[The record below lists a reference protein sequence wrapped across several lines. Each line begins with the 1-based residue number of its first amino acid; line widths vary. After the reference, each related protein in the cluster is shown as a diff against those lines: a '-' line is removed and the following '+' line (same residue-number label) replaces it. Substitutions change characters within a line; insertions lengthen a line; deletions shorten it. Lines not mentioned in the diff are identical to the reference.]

1 MPDFQVTDPATPPP
15 GEQGQHYELIKQAI
29 PTCQVN
35 SSPSRRKALKD
46 TPPAIPRWYDAASQ
60 ARKDQL
66 NVLLDARCDSL
77 NELEKTFSH
86 IRSEQAFAQPLL
98 EAKLKAIGHE
108 LDVNQTWLR
117 LYVPAEDAFGVKTAG
132 FKVKTFSLLH
142 AALGNF
148 ERRETAQGYFDS
160 ASGFITAPDIRN
172 HFERHTTT
180 LKIHDF
186 TQLCRDLDLGKQYQA
201 HLRAQLKPDDAKS
214 QAELRE
220 RYTRHQ
226 KAAFKAAAYL
236 AWLKGDIDDSDHALL
251 MRVAAGE
258 KHILSDG
265 KPIGYRSLSLIN
277 LHLHDCL
284 VIDAC
289 AKPGYTCWVIVY
301 IPDDPD
307 HPIKRYESFDDF
319 RNDLTDRLKANI
331 TQDADRSKGWRA
343 TPNQHFFARFVADK
357 DRAYYY
363 QRLTE
368 LVLDAPPQPF
378 GAQALRSEWGR
389 LLTSPSFST
398 PSTLG
403 EPQPRVRVPVSAP
416 EFKVRAHTLV
426 DLWQVPDLWTYR
438 LGSLRARLF
447 ENARH
452 RAVSTADVDEA
463 SRSLRAA
470 HYMSIGLF
478 GLNLVAMA
486 VPPLGVVM
494 AVAMAGQMLYEVI
507 EGVIELSEGDREAGW
522 AHITDVVENLA
533 TLAVQA
539 TVVHFTVSPFI
550 EQLKAVT
557 LPSGKTRLWK
567 PDLSAYEHTAS
578 LPSVAADEQG
588 LHRHNGQTVLPL
600 EGKRY
605 AVQQDPLTEQYRI
618 LHPTRA
624 EAYQPILKSNGTGL
638 WNHEVER
645 PHTWEGATLMRRL
658 GSMTEGFSD
667 AELEQVRSVA
677 DVSEAV
683 LRRVHA
689 EGEPVPAILLDTL
702 RQFRA
707 YRDAVNVA
715 EGIRQGSLSSA
726 LCSYA
731 ASLAVE
737 LPGWPASKAIEAFAG
752 TELSG
757 PSIKYGN
764 RQATAADTVQ
774 IHRGEL
780 MGGQL
785 PRRIID
791 AFSEP
796 QRDALVGSY
805 TPRTPEAR
813 TKALQ
818 LKLQQR
824 AVDVRERLM
833 KSIYVEQQPPSDT
846 AIMLIQRDFSGVPT
860 ILAREVLADATPTE
874 RNTLN
879 SAKRI
884 PLRLAQKAR
893 RAQQQ
898 MRLTLAYEGLYLDA
912 LAGPDTETLAL
923 HTLPALPGWSD
934 NLRLEVREGRFE
946 GPLRASFGP
955 QEASNRKVLAR
966 MEDGRYQ
973 AFDER
978 GQHLHGLNGF
988 YGALQHALTD
998 AHRNAIGLPHVGQ
1011 GEQLKGLIKRHAIGR
1026 APLRKALGM
1035 SPEKL
1040 AFFRPPS
1047 VLPGERRGYP
1057 LSGRGGTDWE
1067 RGTRERIRSLYPEIT
1082 RDEMLAL
1089 INERGALDLS
1099 WLRALEQEY
1108 KTLQST
1114 LHKWLSAQPP
1124 GMEAFGEQHRKTLRA
1139 RRKIYAA
1146 LDDAW
1151 RRIGPRHYDRSGRLL
1166 GQKIEWLEED
1176 LAQQLRTLPALTAD
1190 FDHVSYLGIV
1200 GTEGSQL
1207 TDADVQ
1213 PLLANFR
1220 GLRRLGIEAAQL
1232 TRLPSAIEHMPH
1244 LQRLHVGGNDIVLTP
1259 EDVLRLKDRVH
1270 LKELFL
1276 DMNPLGLPPD
1286 VGRMPRLQTLLL
1298 NDTSLEAWPASVFRV
1313 PRPQEFILDLRQ
1325 NPIVRIP
1332 EFAPGSDKARIVA
1345 KTLLTREELTPELL
1359 AQFKLYI
1366 EAAGRDPDRQLP
1378 KRGALDSQQWKT
1390 GYSAQ
1395 EWPSRQLLWD
1405 MLEGAFG
1412 SEGFFNLL
1420 RALRRSGD
1428 ATVRGGAG
1436 LPELTAKVWRMLEAM
1451 GEDAELRE
1459 QLFLMAR
1466 DPAACVDAGA
1476 QLFNAMGVAVLHW
1489 SAYFSEDVDAVR
1501 RAVFNL
1507 ARGKWRLDELGRIA
1521 HARVAELLQQGARFP
1536 EFDAQGLHIE
1546 HYDGAGNVI
1555 ADIDEVEIYLAYTV
1569 PLATRLDLP
1578 WQSRSMMFREDY
1590 VTTPMVEAAF
1600 QRVQLQDQG
1609 AQVRDNL
1616 LEQPM
1621 WTDFLQRAHQ
1631 ADYAPIA
1638 EKFDALIDYQ
1648 AAQAQWAA
1656 AANLPERAR
1665 KALRRTISQAAQR
1678 LGRPAS
1684 ESEPGRLMPQQDYD
1698 DAFGRINAEL
1708 ITLNQTLTD
1717 QAISDI
1723 VKTGSTAGPS
1733 ATPRPVRTT
1742 ATDRQP

>member
-1 MPDFQVTDPATPPP
+1 MPDSQVSDPVTPLP
-15 GEQGQHYELIKQAI
+15 GEQGQHYALIRQAI
-29 PTCQVN
+29 PACLVN

-66 NVLLDARCDSL
+66 KVLLDARCHSL
-77 NELEKTFSH
+77 NELEKTFSQ
-86 IRSEQAFAQPLL
+86 ISSEEAFAQPLL

-117 LYVPAEDAFGVKTAG
+117 LYVPVEDAFGVKTRG

-148 ERRETAQGYFDS
+148 EQRETQEGYFDS
-160 ASGFITAPDIRN
+160 ASGFITQPDVRD

-180 LKIHDF
+180 LTIQAF

-220 RYTRHQ
+220 RYVQHQ
-226 KAAFKAAAYL
+226 KAAFKAAAFL
-236 AWLKGDIDDSDHALL
+236 ALLKGDIGDSDHTLL

-265 KPIGYRSLSLIN
+265 KPIGYRSLSLMN

-289 AKPGYTCWVIVY
+289 AKSGYTCWVIVY

-307 HPIKRYESFDDF
+307 HPIKRYETFNDF
-319 RNDLTDRLKANI
+319 HIDLTERLRAKV
-331 TQDADRSKGWRA
+331 TQDADRSQGWKA
-343 TPNQHFFARFVADK
+343 TPNQLFFARLVAEK

-363 QRLTE
+363 KRLTE

-403 EPQPRVRVPVSAP
+403 EPQPRVRVPASAP
-416 EFKVRAHTLV
+416 EFNIRAHTLV
-426 DLWQVPDLWTYR
+426 NLWQVPDLWTYR
-438 LGSLRARLF
+438 LGSLRTRLF

-486 VPPLGVVM
+486 VPPLGVIM

-522 AHITDVVENLA
+522 AHITDVMENLA
-533 TLAVQA
+533 TLATQA
-539 TVVHFTVSPFI
+539 TVFHFIVSPFI
-550 EQLKAVT
+550 EQFKAVT

-578 LPSVAADEQG
+578 LPSVAVDEQG

-605 AVQQDPLTEQYRI
+605 AVQQDPVTEQYRI
-618 LHPTRA
+618 LHPTRP
-624 EAYQPILKSNGTGL
+624 EAYQPVLKSNGSGL
-638 WNHEVER
+638 WNHELER

-658 GSMTEGFSD
+658 GPVTEAFSD
-667 AELEQVRSVA
+667 VELEQARSVA

-715 EGIRQGSLSSA
+715 EGIGQGSISSE

-752 TELSG
+752 TELNG

-764 RQATAADTVQ
+764 SQAAAADTVQ
-774 IHRGEL
+774 IHRADL
-780 MGGQL
+780 MNGQL
-785 PRRIID
+785 PRRIIE

-813 TKALQ
+813 AKALQ
-818 LKLQQR
+818 LKLEQR
-824 AVDVRERLM
+824 AVEVRERLM
-833 KSIYVEQQPPSDT
+833 KSIYIEQQPPSDP

-879 SAKRI
+879 STKRI
-884 PLRLAQKAR
+884 PLRLAHKAR

-912 LAGPDTETLAL
+912 LVGPDTETLAL
-923 HTLPALPGWSD
+923 NTLSALPGWSD

-946 GPLRASFGP
+946 GPVRASFGP
-955 QEASNRKVLAR
+955 QEASSRKVLAR

-1040 AFFRPPS
+1040 PFFRPPS

-1057 LSGRGGTDWE
+1057 LSGRGGTEWE
-1067 RGTRERIRSLYPEIT
+1067 RITRERIRSLYPEIT
-1082 RDEMLAL
+1082 REEMRVM

-1099 WLRALEQEY
+1099 WLRELEQEY

-1114 LHKWLSAQPP
+1114 LHHWLSARPE
-1124 GMEAFGEQHRKTLRA
+1124 GLEAFGEQHRRILMA
-1139 RRKIYAA
+1139 RRRIYTA

-1151 RRIGPRHYDRSGRLL
+1151 RRVGPRHYDRNGRLL
-1166 GQKIEWLEED
+1166 GQKIEWFEED
-1176 LAQQLRTLPALTAD
+1176 LVQQLRTLPALTAN

-1200 GTEGSQL
+1200 GVEGSEL
-1207 TDADVQ
+1207 TDVDVQ

-1220 GLRRLGIEAAQL
+1220 GLRRLGVEVAQL
-1232 TRLPSAIEHMPH
+1232 TRLPQAIEDMSH
-1244 LQRLHVGGNDIVLTP
+1244 LQRLHLGGNDIVLTS

-1286 VGRMPRLQTLLL
+1286 VSRMRRLQTLLL
-1298 NDTSLEAWPASVFRV
+1298 SSTGLQEWPASVFRI
-1313 PRPQEFILDLRQ
+1313 PRPRDFTLDLRD
-1325 NPIVRIP
+1325 NPITRLP
-1332 EFAPGSDKARIVA
+1332 EFAPGSDNALIVA
-1345 KTLLTREELTPELL
+1345 RTFVSREALTPEVL
-1359 AQFKLYI
+1359 ARFKLYI

-1378 KRGALDSQQWKT
+1378 LRGEYDSRLWKT
-1390 GYSAQ
+1390 GYSEQ

-1405 MLEGAFG
+1405 MLEESFG
-1412 SEGFFNLL
+1412 SEGFFDVL
-1420 RALRRSGD
+1420 RAVRQSGD
-1428 ATVRGGAG
+1428 AKASGGQW

-1476 QLFNAMGVAVLHW
+1476 QLFNSMGVAVLHR

-1521 HARVAELLQQGARFP
+1521 HARVAELLEQGARFP
-1536 EFDAQGLHIE
+1536 EYDAQGLHIE

-1590 VTTPMVEAAF
+1590 VTAPMVEAAF

-1621 WTDFLQRAHQ
+1621 WTDFLQCAHQ
-1631 ADYAPIA
+1631 TDYAPIA
-1638 EKFDALIDYQ
+1638 AKFDALIDYQ
-1648 AAQAQWAA
+1648 AAQEQWAA
-1656 AANLPERAR
+1656 AAHLPESAR
-1665 KALRRTISQAAQR
+1665 QALRQTISRSAQR

-1684 ESEPGRLMPQQDYD
+1684 ESEPGQLMPQQDYD
-1698 DAFGRINAEL
+1698 DTFGRINAEL

-1717 QAISDI
+1717 QAISAI
-1723 VKTGSTAGPS
+1723 L
-1733 ATPRPVRTT
+1733 
-1742 ATDRQP
+1742 

>member
-1 MPDFQVTDPATPPP
+1 MPDFQVTDPATPLP

-29 PTCQVN
+29 PTCLVN

-60 ARKDQL
+60 ARRDQL
-66 NVLLDARCDSL
+66 KVLLDARCDSL

-117 LYVPAEDAFGVKTAG
+117 LYVPVEDAFGVKTAG
-132 FKVKTFSLLH
+132 FRVKTFSLLH

-148 ERRETAQGYFDS
+148 EQRETREGYLDS
-160 ASGFITAPDIRN
+160 ASGFITQPDVRGL
-172 HFERHTTT
+172 FERHTTT
-180 LKIHDF
+180 LKIHAF

-201 HLRAQLKPDDAKS
+201 HLRAQLKPHDAKS

-236 AWLKGDIDDSDHALL
+236 ALLKGDIDDNDHALL

-265 KPIGYRSLSLIN
+265 KPIGYRSLSLMN
-277 LHLHDCL
+277 LHVHDCL
-284 VIDAC
+284 VIDTC

-307 HPIKRYESFDDF
+307 HPIKRYETFNDF
-319 RNDLTDRLKANI
+319 RKELTERLSAKITQETDRS
-331 TQDADRSKGWRA
+331 QGWKA

-363 QRLTE
+363 KRLTE
-368 LVLDAPPQPF
+368 VVLDAPPQPF

-398 PSTLG
+398 PSALG

-416 EFKVRAHTLV
+416 EFNIRAHTLV
-426 DLWQVPDLWTYR
+426 DLWQVADLWTYR

-507 EGVIELSEGDREAGW
+507 DGVIELSEGDREEGW

-539 TVVHFTVSPFI
+539 AVVHFTVSPFI

-645 PHTWEGATLMRRL
+645 PHTWEGTTLMRRL
-658 GSMTEGFSD
+658 GPMTQGFSD

-689 EGEPVPAILLDTL
+689 QGEPVPAILLDTL

-707 YRDAVNVA
+707 YRDAVSVA

-785 PRRIID
+785 PRRIIE

-805 TPRTPEAR
+805 TLRTPEAR

-818 LKLQQR
+818 LKLEQR

-846 AIMLIQRDFSGVPT
+846 ATMLIQRDFSGVPT

-874 RNTLN
+874 RDTLN

-923 HTLPALPGWSD
+923 NTLPALPGWSD

-955 QEASNRKVLAR
+955 RRRAIAR
-966 MEDGRYQ
+966 CWR
-973 AFDER
+973 
-978 GQHLHGLNGF
+978 
-988 YGALQHALTD
+988 
-998 AHRNAIGLPHVGQ
+998 
-1011 GEQLKGLIKRHAIGR
+1011 
-1026 APLRKALGM
+1026 
-1035 SPEKL
+1035 
-1040 AFFRPPS
+1040 
-1047 VLPGERRGYP
+1047 
-1057 LSGRGGTDWE
+1057 
-1067 RGTRERIRSLYPEIT
+1067 
-1082 RDEMLAL
+1082 
-1089 INERGALDLS
+1089 
-1099 WLRALEQEY
+1099 
-1108 KTLQST
+1108 
-1114 LHKWLSAQPP
+1114 
-1124 GMEAFGEQHRKTLRA
+1124 
-1139 RRKIYAA
+1139 
-1146 LDDAW
+1146 AW
-1151 RRIGPRHYDRSGRLL
+1151 RMAATKPSMS
-1166 GQKIEWLEED
+1166 
-1176 LAQQLRTLPALTAD
+1176 AASTCM
-1190 FDHVSYLGIV
+1190 
-1200 GTEGSQL
+1200 GS
-1207 TDADVQ
+1207 
-1213 PLLANFR
+1213 
-1220 GLRRLGIEAAQL
+1220 
-1232 TRLPSAIEHMPH
+1232 
-1244 LQRLHVGGNDIVLTP
+1244 
-1259 EDVLRLKDRVH
+1259 
-1270 LKELFL
+1270 
-1276 DMNPLGLPPD
+1276 
-1286 VGRMPRLQTLLL
+1286 
-1298 NDTSLEAWPASVFRV
+1298 
-1313 PRPQEFILDLRQ
+1313 
-1325 NPIVRIP
+1325 
-1332 EFAPGSDKARIVA
+1332 
-1345 KTLLTREELTPELL
+1345 
-1359 AQFKLYI
+1359 
-1366 EAAGRDPDRQLP
+1366 
-1378 KRGALDSQQWKT
+1378 
-1390 GYSAQ
+1390 
-1395 EWPSRQLLWD
+1395 
-1405 MLEGAFG
+1405 
-1412 SEGFFNLL
+1412 
-1420 RALRRSGD
+1420 
-1428 ATVRGGAG
+1428 
-1436 LPELTAKVWRMLEAM
+1436 
-1451 GEDAELRE
+1451 
-1459 QLFLMAR
+1459 
-1466 DPAACVDAGA
+1466 
-1476 QLFNAMGVAVLHW
+1476 
-1489 SAYFSEDVDAVR
+1489 
-1501 RAVFNL
+1501 
-1507 ARGKWRLDELGRIA
+1507 
-1521 HARVAELLQQGARFP
+1521 
-1536 EFDAQGLHIE
+1536 
-1546 HYDGAGNVI
+1546 
-1555 ADIDEVEIYLAYTV
+1555 
-1569 PLATRLDLP
+1569 
-1578 WQSRSMMFREDY
+1578 
-1590 VTTPMVEAAF
+1590 MV
-1600 QRVQLQDQG
+1600 
-1609 AQVRDNL
+1609 
-1616 LEQPM
+1616 
-1621 WTDFLQRAHQ
+1621 
-1631 ADYAPIA
+1631 
-1638 EKFDALIDYQ
+1638 
-1648 AAQAQWAA
+1648 
-1656 AANLPERAR
+1656 
-1665 KALRRTISQAAQR
+1665 
-1678 LGRPAS
+1678 
-1684 ESEPGRLMPQQDYD
+1684 
-1698 DAFGRINAEL
+1698 
-1708 ITLNQTLTD
+1708 
-1717 QAISDI
+1717 
-1723 VKTGSTAGPS
+1723 STAPCS
-1733 ATPRPVRTT
+1733 MR
-1742 ATDRQP
+1742 

>member
-1 MPDFQVTDPATPPP
+1 MPDFQVTDPATPLP

-29 PTCQVN
+29 PTCLVN

-60 ARKDQL
+60 AHKDQL
-66 NVLLDARCDSL
+66 KVLLDARCDSL

-117 LYVPAEDAFGVKTAG
+117 LYVPVEDAFGVKTSG
-132 FKVKTFSLLH
+132 FRVKTFSLLH

-148 ERRETAQGYFDS
+148 EQRETQEGYFDS
-160 ASGFITAPDIRN
+160 ASGFITQPDVRD

-180 LKIHDF
+180 LKIHAF

-201 HLRAQLKPDDAKS
+201 HLKAQLKPDDAES

-220 RYTRHQ
+220 RYVRHQ

-236 AWLKGDIDDSDHALL
+236 ALLKGDIGDSDHALL

-265 KPIGYRSLSLIN
+265 KPIGYRSLSLMN

-307 HPIKRYESFDDF
+307 HPIKRYETFSDF
-319 RNDLTDRLKANI
+319 STALSERLSAKT
-331 TQDADRSKGWRA
+331 TQEADRSQGWKA

-363 QRLTE
+363 KRLTE
-368 LVLDAPPQPF
+368 LVLDAPPQRF

-389 LLTSPSFST
+389 LLTSPSFAT

-403 EPQPRVRVPVSAP
+403 EPHPYVRVHATAP
-416 EFKVRAHTLV
+416 EFNIRAHTLT
-426 DLWQVPDLWTYR
+426 DLWQVADLWTYR
-438 LGSLRARLF
+438 LGSLRTRLF

-533 TLAVQA
+533 TLAAQA
-539 TVVHFTVSPFI
+539 AVVHFTVSPFI

-557 LPSGKTRLWK
+557 LPSGKTRLWN
-567 PDLSAYEHTAS
+567 PDLSVYEHSSS
-578 LPSVAADEQG
+578 LPAVAVDEQG

-624 EAYQPILKSNGTGL
+624 EAYQPILKSNGAGL

-658 GSMTEGFSD
+658 GPVTEGFSD

-677 DVSEAV
+677 AVSEDV
-683 LRRVHA
+683 LRRVHV

-707 YRDAVNVA
+707 YRDAVSVA
-715 EGIRQGSLSSA
+715 EGIRQGSLRSA

-737 LPGWPASKAIEAFAG
+737 LPGWPASKAIEAFSG

-764 RQATAADTVQ
+764 QQAAAADTVQ
-774 IHRGEL
+774 VHRADL
-780 MGGQL
+780 MSGQL
-785 PRRIID
+785 PIRIIE

-805 TPRTPEAR
+805 TARTPVAR
-813 TKALQ
+813 TEALQ
-818 LKLQQR
+818 LKLEQR
-824 AVDVRERLM
+824 AIEVRERLM
-833 KSIYVEQQPPSDT
+833 KSIYLEQQPPSDS
-846 AIMLIQRDFSGVPT
+846 AIMLIQRDFSSVPT

-874 RNTLN
+874 RDTMNR
-879 SAKRI
+879 AKRI
-884 PLRLAQKAR
+884 PLRLAEKAR

-923 HTLPALPGWSD
+923 NTLPMLPGWSD

-978 GQHLHGLNGF
+978 GQDLHGLDGF

-1011 GEQLKGLIKRHAIGR
+1011 GEQLKGLIQQHALGR

-1040 AFFRPPS
+1040 PFFRPPS

-1057 LSGRGGTDWE
+1057 LSGRGGTEWE
-1067 RGTRERIRSLYPEIT
+1067 KITRERVRSLYPEIT

-1114 LHKWLSAQPP
+1114 LHNWLRTPP
-1124 GMEAFGEQHRKTLRA
+1124 QGMEAFGDQQRQVLRA
-1139 RRKIYAA
+1139 RRKIYTA

-1151 RRIGPRHYDRSGRLL
+1151 RKVGPSHYDRNGRLL

-1176 LAQQLRTLPALTAD
+1176 LAQQLRTLPALTAN

-1200 GTEGSQL
+1200 GTEGSEL
-1207 TDADVQ
+1207 ADADVQ

-1232 TRLPSAIEHMPH
+1232 TRLPSAIEQMPH
-1244 LQRLHVGGNDIVLTP
+1244 LQRLHLGGNSIVLKP

-1276 DMNPLGLPPD
+1276 EMNPLGLPPD
-1286 VGRMPRLQTLLL
+1286 VGRMTRLQTLLL
-1298 NDTSLEAWPASVFRV
+1298 NHTSLEEWPASVFRV
-1313 PRPQEFILDLRQ
+1313 PRPENFILDMRE
-1325 NPIVRIP
+1325 NPIARIP
-1332 EFAPGSDKARIVA
+1332 EFAPGSDKALIVA
-1345 KTLLTREELTPELL
+1345 KTFLTREELTPELL
-1359 AQFKLYI
+1359 AQFKRYI

-1378 KRGALDSQQWKT
+1378 KRGARDSEQWKT

-1395 EWPSRQLLWD
+1395 EWPSRQVLWD
-1405 MLEGAFG
+1405 MLEGSFG
-1412 SEGFFNLL
+1412 SEGFFNVL
-1420 RALRRSGD
+1420 RAVRNSGD
-1428 ATVRGGAG
+1428 STVGGG
-1436 LPELTAKVWRMLEAM
+1436 VWLPELTAKVWRILEAM

-1476 QLFNAMGVAVLHW
+1476 QMFNAMGVAVLHW
-1489 SAYFSEDVDAVR
+1489 SAYFSEDVASVR
-1501 RAVFNL
+1501 KTVFNL

-1521 HARVAELLQQGARFP
+1521 HERVSQLQADGVKFPEYNAQGARI
-1536 EFDAQGLHIE
+1536 D
-1546 HYDGAGNVI
+1546 HYDARGNLI
-1555 ADIDEVEIYLAYTV
+1555 DDIDEVEIYLAYTT
-1569 PLATRLDLP
+1569 PLANRLDLP
-1578 WQSRSMMFREDY
+1578 WQSRSMMFHEEY
-1590 VTTPMVEAAF
+1590 VTAPMVEAAF
-1600 QRVQLQDQG
+1600 NRVQLLDQG
-1609 AQVRDNL
+1609 ELLRGNL

-1621 WTDFLQRAHQ
+1621 WTDFLQRAHP
-1631 ADYAPIA
+1631 ADYASIA
-1638 EKFDALIDYQ
+1638 AKFDALIDYQ
-1648 AAQAQWAA
+1648 AAQEQWAA
-1656 AANLPERAR
+1656 AANRPESAR
-1665 KALRRTISQAAQR
+1665 QALRQTISRSAQR

-1684 ESEPGRLMPQQDYD
+1684 ESEPGQLMSQQDYD
-1698 DAFGRINAEL
+1698 DTFGRINAEL

-1717 QAISDI
+1717 QAISA
-1723 VKTGSTAGPS
+1723 VL
-1733 ATPRPVRTT
+1733 
-1742 ATDRQP
+1742 

>member
-77 NELEKTFSH
+77 NELEKIFSH

-172 HFERHTTT
+172 HFERHATT

-265 KPIGYRSLSLIN
+265 KPIGYRSLSLMN

-363 QRLTE
+363 HRLTE

-403 EPQPRVRVPVSAP
+403 EPQPRVRVPVRAP

-805 TPRTPEAR
+805 TPRTSEAR

-818 LKLQQR
+818 LKLEQR

-874 RNTLN
+874 RDTLN

-1067 RGTRERIRSLYPEIT
+1067 RITRERIRSLYPEIT

-1114 LHKWLSAQPP
+1114 LHKWLSTQPQ

-1332 EFAPGSDKARIVA
+1332 EFAPGSDKALIVA

-1489 SAYFSEDVDAVR
+1489 SAYFSEDVDTVR

-1678 LGRPAS
+1678 LGRPAW